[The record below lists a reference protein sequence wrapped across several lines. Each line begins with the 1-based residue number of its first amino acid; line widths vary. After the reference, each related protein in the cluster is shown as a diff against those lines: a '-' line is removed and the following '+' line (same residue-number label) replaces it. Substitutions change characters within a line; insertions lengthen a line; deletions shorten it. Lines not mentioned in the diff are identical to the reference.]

1 MKEIDNLFTDQAFSN
16 RKNCSV
22 RVLKMWGGGKTRKRI
37 NSRVWLWDE
46 MK

>member
-22 RVLKMWGGGKTRKRI
+22 RVLKMWGGEKREKELI
-37 NSRVWLWDE
+37 LVFGYG

>member
-1 MKEIDNLFTDQAFSN
+1 MKEIDNLFSDQAFSN

-22 RVLKMWGGGKTRKRI
+22 RVLKMWGKKTRKRI